1 MVAATEDCEAGSAG
15 FEVGTIII
23 LVVAATEGCEAE
35 SGAATA
41 NMVLDA
47 TAGCEVAIGG
57 G

>member
-15 FEVGTIII
+15 FEVGTIVI